1 MKKWFHLPSSHISL
15 LSFGLSINRI
25 FLQFLGDVSK
35 KSMFISEILTSDSSQ
50 YILSENVN
58 IYYDM
63 AYF

>member
-35 KSMFISEILTSDSSQ
+35 KSVFIREILTSDSSQ

-58 IYYDM
+58 IYYGM